1 MRHRILKY
9 GWLIGAL
16 ALAGC
21 NDWLDV
27 NPKSQVKQEAL
38 FSSESGYQDA
48 LTGIYTIMARTD
60 MYGGNE
66 TMGFLDMVAQVYTEV
81 ASTYEG
87 ALKYDY
93 EASAIETIIDAIWS
107 GNYNAIANC
116 NYILDA
122 IDGQKDIFSSGIYE
136 AVKAEAMALRA
147 FLHFDLLRGFA
158 PSYTVGANEKAI
170 RLSNNRDR
178 PLLASNIYWLC

>member
-93 EASAIETIIDAIWS
+93 EASAIETIIDAMWS

-116 NYILDA
+116 NSI
-122 IDGQKDIFSSGIYE
+122 
-136 AVKAEAMALRA
+136 
-147 FLHFDLLRGFA
+147 
-158 PSYTVGANEKAI
+158 
-170 RLSNNRDR
+170 
-178 PLLASNIYWLC
+178 